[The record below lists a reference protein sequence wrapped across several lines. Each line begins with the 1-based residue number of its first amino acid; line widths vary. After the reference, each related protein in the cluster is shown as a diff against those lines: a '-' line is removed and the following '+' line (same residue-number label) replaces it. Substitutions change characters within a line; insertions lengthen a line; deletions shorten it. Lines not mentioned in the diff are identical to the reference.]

1 MESINWTL
9 MEPTVNEHL
18 FKSNPISESC
28 TKWEGQGS
36 NGGGKKHVG
45 ELNKK
50 KSSWDA
56 PEHLAG
62 YPWKNSGY
70 QRQVNKV
77 VTQGPAL
84 TIKVKTGYLEETV
97 KMWSN
102 CCFHFSLQR
111 RNESLLTDLFWAEL
125 RVLLNLGPYMTL
137 TPVDHH
143 CLQDKTY
150 WHPVL
155 LHRNGINWCT
165 WNNPVGVKD
174 H

>member
-18 FKSNPISESC
+18 FQSNPISQSC

-50 KSSWDA
+50 K
-56 PEHLAG
+56 
-62 YPWKNSGY
+62 
-70 QRQVNKV
+70 NKLRCTRAFSRLSV
-77 VTQGPAL
+77 QEFRLSETGEQGKVTQGPAL
-84 TIKVKTGYLEETV
+84 TIRVKTGYLEETV

-102 CCFHFSLQR
+102 CCFHFSL
-111 RNESLLTDLFWAEL
+111 FWAEL
-125 RVLLNLGPYMTL
+125 RHDLRVLLHLGPYVTL
-137 TPVDHH
+137 SPVDHH
-143 CLQDKTY
+143 CLQDETY

-155 LHRNGINWCT
+155 LHRNGINWCR
-165 WNNPVGVKD
+165 WNNPVGGKEQ
-174 H
+174 